1 MLRRIAARG
10 FTLIEL
16 LVVIA
21 IIAILIG
28 LLLPAVQKVREAAAR
43 MKCTNNLKQMG
54 LASHNFESTR
64 GLLPPAEINGPGAAD
79 QPALQEFLRTTTP
92 TVTYAFHSWTTLIL
106 PYIEQ
111 GNVLS
116 SVNYDFHV
124 NWYDGTNV
132 AASGSALKLVQC
144 PSSPQS
150 GDGTFPYKVP
160 VTGAIVNAGI
170 TNYAPTSNVTQNLYN
185 HLIAP
190 TSSGGLGLTGLSPYD
205 AGNYRSMLSSNQ
217 FLAIVAVTDGT
228 SNTLMASEIA
238 GRPDQ
243 YKLGKIA
250 IASPSP
256 TTFAGNFWAGT
267 GGNIALDGAY
277 PATGLTNSST
287 NGYGGDCMLNCTSSG
302 EVYSFHTG
310 GANAL
315 FGDGSVRFLKASIG
329 GQVFAAIGT
338 RAGGEVTTNTD

>member
-1 MLRRIAARG
+1 MIRRPAPRG

-43 MKCTNNLKQMG
+43 LKCTNNLKQMG
-54 LASHNFESTR
+54 LASHNFEGVR
-64 GLLPPAEINGPGAAD
+64 GKLPPAEINTTSTAI
-79 QPALQEFLRTTTP
+79 QPELQEFLKADGK
-92 TVTYAFHSWTTLIL
+92 YAFHSWTTLIL

-111 GNVLS
+111 GNILS
-116 SVNYDFHV
+116 STNYDFRK
-124 NWYDGTNV
+124 NWYEGTNV

-170 TNYAPTSNVTQNLYN
+170 TNYAPTSNVTLNLYN

-190 TSSGGLGLTGLSPYD
+190 TSAGGLGLTGLSPHD
-205 AGNYRSMLSSNQ
+205 SNGYRSMLSSNQ

-228 SNTLMASEIA
+228 SNTLMAAEIA

-243 YKLGKIA
+243 YKLGKVA
-250 IASPSP
+250 IASPNPS
-256 TTFAGNFWAGT
+256 TFAGGFWAGT
-267 GGNIALDGAY
+267 GGNIALDGSYYTTAL
-277 PATGLTNSST
+277 ANSST

-302 EVYSFHTG
+302 EIYSFHTG
-310 GANAL
+310 GSNAL
-315 FGDGSVRFLKASIG
+315 FGDGSVRYLRQSIG
-329 GQVFAAIGT
+329 GQVMAALGT